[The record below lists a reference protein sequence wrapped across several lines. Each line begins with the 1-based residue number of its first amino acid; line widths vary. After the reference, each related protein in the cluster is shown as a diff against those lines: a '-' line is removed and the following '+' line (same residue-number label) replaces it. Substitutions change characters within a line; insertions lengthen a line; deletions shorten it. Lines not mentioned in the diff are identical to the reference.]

1 MGSLPYRDFYYP
13 LNVFMH
19 ILTHEEGSV
28 DSLHY
33 GLFENEDESLPR
45 AQQRSTDLLL
55 ANLPPP
61 PARLLEVG
69 IGIGTTLARL
79 TRDGYDIE
87 GITPD
92 ASQIATVKERFGD
105 LVRTTCAPFESFMS
119 SKQYDCVFFQES
131 AQYIQAG
138 ALFARAAVLTGEVL
152 VLDEFALQET
162 QTHLHSLAAFRNAA
176 STNGFSV
183 VSETDLSAQAAPTVN
198 YFTKRLPSW
207 RARLVGELGITN
219 EQVDELIRSGDEY
232 RQRYREGV
240 YGYRMLK
247 LRKQT

>member
-33 GLFENEDESLPR
+33 GLFETEAESLPR
-45 AQQRSTDLLL
+45 AQQRSTELLL
-55 ANLPPP
+55 KHLPPP
-61 PARLLEVG
+61 PASLLEVG

-79 TRDGYDIE
+79 TNDGYDIE

-92 ASQIATVKERFGD
+92 ASQMATVRERYGEA
-105 LVRTTCAPFESFMS
+105 VRATCASLETFNTSRR
-119 SKQYDCVFFQES
+119 YDCVFFQES
-131 AQYIQAG
+131 SQYIEPE
-138 ALFARAAVLTGEVL
+138 ALFAKAAEITSHVI
-152 VLDEFALQET
+152 VLDEFALREAVGS
-162 QTHLHSLAAFRNAA
+162 LHSLSEFRATA
-176 STNGFSV
+176 GAHGFA
-183 VSETDLSAQAAPTVN
+183 VSREVDLSEQAAPTVN
-198 YFTKRLPSW
+198 YFTKRLPAW
-207 RARLVGELGITN
+207 RERLVTELGITN

-240 YGYRMLK
+240 YGYRLLEM
-247 LRKQT
+247 RKV

>member
-45 AQQRSTDLLL
+45 AQQRSTDLLVTH
-55 ANLPPP
+55 LPPA

-92 ASQIATVKERFGD
+92 ASQIATAKERYGD
-105 LVRTTCAPFESFMS
+105 GVRATCASFETFVS
-119 SKQYDCVFFQES
+119 SSQYDCVFFQES
-131 AQYIQAG
+131 SQYIESG
-138 ALFARAAVLTGEVL
+138 ALFAKAAQLTGEVI
-152 VLDEFALQET
+152 VLDEFSLQET
-162 QTHLHSLAAFRNAA
+162 QTHLHSLAAFKNAA
-176 STNGFSV
+176 AANGFSV
-183 VSETDLSAQAAPTVN
+183 VRETDLSAQAAPTVN

-207 RARLVGELGITN
+207 RARLVDELRITG

-247 LRKQT
+247 LRRKT